1 MKGHAVLTSV
11 TAPVYAMAFCPKTRR
26 LAMGLGEELHISKAV
41 DNSWLSVFKM
51 SYKLI
56 FTLDKY
62 ATFSILPP
70 PDPLPNSDPT
80 VDSRVRIR
88 SMHFTRGGRCLL
100 VAYLNH
106 GVMYA

>member
-11 TAPVYAMAFCPKTRR
+11 TAPVYAMAFCPKTRC
-26 LAMGLGEELHISKAV
+26 LAMGLGGELHISKAV
-41 DNSWLSVFKM
+41 DKSWLSLFTT

-56 FTLDKY
+56 YTLDKY

-80 VDSRVRIR
+80 ADSRVRIR
-88 SMHFTRGGRCLL
+88 SVHFTQGGRRLL

-106 GVMYA
+106 GVMYV